1 MGEMGE
7 AGEMGGGDGGRRL
20 GDTRRAG
27 GQAEPRES
35 ELAAPC
41 CRSTTPAS
49 HPILSPY
56 PAHPACHRPPPNKQ
70 TPSQHLVNIW
80 RDGLAAH
87 PHAPAVYH
95 IPILPEGQPPHHH
108 SLLRRHHCRQAG
120 MGRRGS
126 GGGSGSRGRR
136 CRAGWGEASTWQHC
150 HPAVGLQPGSHPG
163 SHPPTVEAGAGAAQ
177 HAGQVIQD
185 GVRVALVLKQ
195 LHICR
200 QGRQGVVEQPVVR
213 ASCGGRW

>member
-1 MGEMGE
+1 MGEL
-7 AGEMGGGDGGRRL
+7 GEMGGGDGGRRL

-49 HPILSPY
+49 HPIPSPY

-95 IPILPEGQPPHHH
+95 IPILPEGQPPHHY

-120 MGRRGS
+120 RQAGTA
-126 GGGSGSRGRR
+126 GGGESSGAQAGREGS
-136 CRAGWGEASTWQHC
+136 AGQDR
-150 HPAVGLQPGSHPG
+150 VGHRLVAALPPSSQNSKIQPPG
-163 SHPPTVEAGAGAAQ
+163 QSPTVEAGAGAPQ

-185 GVRVALVLKQ
+185 
-195 LHICR
+195 
-200 QGRQGVVEQPVVR
+200 
-213 ASCGGRW
+213 